1 MAAMDR
7 TVEVSSF
14 GGDGR
19 WAIRARDTVTR
30 VALVSLRLSFM
41 QTRDR
46 LQAALREVGT
56 EAPAGM
62 QVVAIG
68 WATVDRERAAL
79 EWQPLAFR
87 PAPDDETLGAY
98 VWRARL
104 DDGTALLLLEPSTE
118 GRLAAAL
125 ARRGEGPVAIWV
137 AGRPP
142 RGDLLAA
149 ASALGGRSWLAR
161 PAHPWGPFLLY
172 HQAMESE
179 STIRDATDADAEAIA
194 GLFTDEGYP
203 AGPSDIRER
212 LGRFASRFSTVKVAE
227 IGGEVVGFV
236 AVHVL
241 PRFEHGDRVA
251 RVLALVVDPGV
262 RERGIGHELM
272 AAAEAVGH
280 DTDCA
285 YVEVTAG
292 RHRPEALHLYEALG
306 YEPGVAAYLR
316 KRL

>member
-1 MAAMDR
+1 MPTTDQL
-7 TVEVSSF
+7 
-14 GGDGR
+14 
-19 WAIRARDTVTR
+19 RAT
-30 VALVSLRLSFM
+30 
-41 QTRDR
+41 
-46 LQAALREVGT
+46 LRESGI
-56 EAPAGM
+56 EAPAGTRT
-62 QVVAIG
+62 VAVG

-79 EWQPLAFR
+79 EWRPLRFVA
-87 PAPDDETLGAY
+87 APDDEALGALA
-98 VWRARL
+98 WRSTL
-104 DDGTALLLLEPSTE
+104 DDGTVLLLLEPSTE

-125 ARRGEGPVAIWV
+125 ARHGEGPVALWV
-137 AGRPP
+137 AGRSPTEGLP
-142 RGDLLAA
+142 AA

-172 HQAMESE
+172 HQAMETE
-179 STIRDATDADAEAIA
+179 ATIRDATDADAVAIA

-236 AVHVL
+236 AVHVM

-251 RVLALVVDPGV
+251 RVLALVVDAGV
-262 RERGIGHELM
+262 RERGIGHELL
-272 AAAEAVGH
+272 AAADEIAR

-285 YVEVTAG
+285 FIELTAG
-292 RHRPEALHLYEALG
+292 RHRPDALHLYEAVG
-306 YEPGVAAYLR
+306 YESGVAAYLR

>member
-1 MAAMDR
+1 MSTMD
-7 TVEVSSF
+7 
-14 GGDGR
+14 
-19 WAIRARDTVTR
+19 
-30 VALVSLRLSFM
+30 
-41 QTRDR
+41 
-46 LQAALREVGT
+46 LQAALRDIGLEV
-56 EAPAGM
+56 PAG
-62 QVVAIG
+62 VPIVAVG

-79 EWQPLAFR
+79 EWLSLPFV
-87 PAPDDETLGAY
+87 PAPDEEVLGAFA
-98 VWRARL
+98 WSAAL

-137 AGRPP
+137 AGPP
-142 RGDLLAA
+142 PQAGLPAG

-161 PAHPWGPFLLY
+161 PVHPWGPFLLY

-179 STIRDATDADAEAIA
+179 STIRDATEADAEAIA

-212 LGRFASRFSTVKVAE
+212 LSRFASRYSTVKVAE

-262 RERGIGHELM
+262 RERGIGHDLM

-280 DTDCA
+280 DTECA

>member
-1 MAAMDR
+1 LATLA
-7 TVEVSSF
+7 F
-14 GGDGR
+14 
-19 WAIRARDTVTR
+19 
-30 VALVSLRLSFM
+30 
-41 QTRDR
+41 
-46 LQAALREVGT
+46 
-56 EAPAGM
+56 APAPG
-62 QVVAIG
+62 
-68 WATVDRERAAL
+68 
-79 EWQPLAFR
+79 
-87 PAPDDETLGAY
+87 DEALGAFAM
-98 VWRARL
+98 RTRL
-104 DDGTALLLLEPSTE
+104 EDGTVLLLLEPSTE

-137 AGRPP
+137 AGPP
-142 RGDLLAA
+142 PGTDLPMA

-161 PAHPWGPFLLY
+161 PPSPWGPFLLY

-212 LGRFASRFSTVKVAE
+212 LSRFASRYSTVKVAE

-272 AAAEAVGH
+272 AAAEAVGL
-280 DTDCA
+280 DTECA

>member
-1 MAAMDR
+1 M
-7 TVEVSSF
+7 T
-14 GGDGR
+14 
-19 WAIRARDTVTR
+19 AIE
-30 VALVSLRLSFM
+30 
-41 QTRDR
+41 R
-46 LQAALREVGT
+46 LQAAMVEAGLV
-56 EAPAGM
+56 APAGSS
-62 QVVAIG
+62 VEAVG

-79 EWQPLAFR
+79 EWLPLAFTTA
-87 PAPDDETLGAY
+87 PADEALGAFAAC
-98 VWRARL
+98 ARL
-104 DDGTALLLLEPSTE
+104 ADGTVLLLLEPSTE

-125 ARRGEGPVAIWV
+125 ARRGEGPVAIWLT
-137 AGRPP
+137 GPP
-142 RGDLLAA
+142 TDPSLPAA

-161 PAHPWGPFLLY
+161 PPHPWGPFLLY

-179 STIRDATDADAEAIA
+179 STIRDATEADAEAIA

-212 LGRFASRFSTVKVAE
+212 LGRFASRFSTVKVAV

-292 RHRPEALHLYEALG
+292 RHRPDALHLYEALG